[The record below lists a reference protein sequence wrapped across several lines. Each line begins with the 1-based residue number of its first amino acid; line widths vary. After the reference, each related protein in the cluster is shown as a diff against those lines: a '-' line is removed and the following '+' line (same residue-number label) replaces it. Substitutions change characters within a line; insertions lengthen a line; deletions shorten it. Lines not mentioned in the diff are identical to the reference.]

1 MSLALLINDWD
12 VAAWQKSLAQ
22 LAPDRAF
29 QTAPDITCPEDV
41 RYALSWK
48 PTPGQMAQ
56 MPNLEIVFSLG
67 AGVDHIF
74 GDNQLPN
81 VPVVRVIDPDLSV
94 RMSEYIVLHVLI
106 HHRKQRVYD
115 AFQADGKWKEIS
127 QAAASAM
134 RVGVMGLGILG
145 IDAALKLKNLGFQV
159 NGWSRTAKN
168 LDEINCYS
176 DADGLEEFLN
186 QTDILVCLLPH
197 TPATDGI
204 LNFKLFEKLSHDGP
218 LGKPVLINA
227 GRGGLQREA
236 DILSALENGVLGAAT
251 LDVFE
256 TEPLEASSPFWT
268 HPDITITPHNASASD
283 PDTILK
289 NVLRQIEIFEAGGTM
304 ANIVDP
310 VQGY

>member
-1 MSLALLINDWD
+1 MSLALLISNWD
-12 VAAWQKSLAQ
+12 VAAWQKSLVQ

-29 QTAPDITCPEDV
+29 QTAPDILHPEDV
-41 RYALSWK
+41 RYALAWK
-48 PTPGQMAQ
+48 PAPGLLAQ
-56 MPNLEIVFSLG
+56 MPNLEIIFSLG

-74 GDNQLPN
+74 EDDQLPD
-81 VPVVRVIDPDLSV
+81 VPVVRIIDPDLSV
-94 RMSEYIVLHVLI
+94 RMSEYVVLHVLM

-115 AFQADGKWKEIS
+115 AFQADNVWKEIP
-127 QAAASAM
+127 QAAASALQI
-134 RVGVMGLGILG
+134 GIMGLGILG

-159 NGWSRTAKN
+159 NGWSRTEKSVEGI
-168 LDEINCYS
+168 DTFFGQV
-176 DADGLEEFLN
+176 GLGAFLG

-204 LNFKLFEKLSHDGP
+204 LDLALFEKLSHDGP

-236 DILSALENGVLGAAT
+236 DILKALEKGVLGAAT

-256 TEPLEASSPFWT
+256 TEPLPDSSPLWT
-268 HPDITITPHNASASD
+268 HPNITITPHNASASD
-283 PDTILK
+283 PDTILR
-289 NVLRQIEIFEAGGTM
+289 NVLEQLAIHEAGGTM